1 MSRRLMRL
9 FARGSASAF
18 FVLSVA
24 SQVWA
29 KHPSSANSAHHW
41 RNSVAGP
48 EMSLGM
54 AANALLLLGGVVLLL
69 LENYR
74 QHRKSGSLQER

>member
-9 FARGSASAF
+9 FMSGSAGA
-18 FVLSVA
+18 VLLLGTA

-29 KHPSSANSAHHW
+29 KHPNPGHHW
-41 RNSVAGP
+41 GNPVAGP

-74 QHRKSGSLQER
+74 RHRKSGSLQER